1 MKWYSVDR
9 STDAGNLRNRGLGDA
24 EGQQPT
30 NLGFF
35 AIQFGYF
42 CPTPANVKSAV
53 RGGTSWTET
62 PYTCQGAMS
71 G

>member
-1 MKWYSVDR
+1 LLALLLLSMLFSRVELFDCR
-9 STDAGNLRNRGLGDA
+9 SGVLLYAA
-24 EGQQPT
+24 Q
-30 NLGFF
+30 
-35 AIQFGYF
+35 GYF
-42 CPTPANVKSAV
+42 CPTPANVKSAA